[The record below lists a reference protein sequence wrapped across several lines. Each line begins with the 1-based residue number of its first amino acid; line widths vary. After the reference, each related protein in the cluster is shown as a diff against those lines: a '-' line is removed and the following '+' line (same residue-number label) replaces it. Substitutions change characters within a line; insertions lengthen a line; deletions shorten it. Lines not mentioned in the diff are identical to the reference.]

1 MKKLILFL
9 FAIVVLS
16 TAFAR
21 VTKKVFKTPANIEVW
36 GTTADTLIASVSDTA
51 VMKITSDYV
60 GKVNLLLFSDA
71 VSGTPAYTAVLQGS
85 INQASYVALDTISHS
100 GGGDKL
106 AYFAVQDLV
115 YNYYRVIITASSAA
129 QKSRLY
135 IYGISRQ

>member
-21 VTKKVFKTPANIEVW
+21 VTTKVFKTPANIEVW

-51 VMKITSDYV
+51 VLKITSDYV

-71 VSGTPAYTAVLQGS
+71 VSGTPAYTAVLEGS
-85 INQASYVALDTISHS
+85 INQASYVALDSITHA

-106 AYFAVQDLV
+106 AYFAAQDLI
-115 YNYYRVIITASSAA
+115 YNYYRVIITATSDA

>member
-1 MKKLILFL
+1 M
-9 FAIVVLS
+9 VLS

-21 VTKKVFKTPANIEVW
+21 VTTKVFKTPANIEVW

-51 VMKITSDYV
+51 VLKITSDYV

-71 VSGTPAYTAVLQGS
+71 VSGTPAYTAVLEGS
-85 INQASYVALDTISHS
+85 INQASYVALDSITHS
-100 GGGDKL
+100 GGGGDKM
-106 AYFAVQDLV
+106 AYFAAQDLI
-115 YNYYRVIITASSAA
+115 YNYYRVIITATSDA

>member
-21 VTKKVFKTPANIEVW
+21 VTTKVFKTPANIEVW

-85 INQASYVALDTISHS
+85 INQASYVALDTITHS

-115 YNYYRVIITASSAA
+115 YNYYRVIITASSVA

>member
-21 VTKKVFKTPANIEVW
+21 VTTKVFKTPANIEVW
-36 GTTADTLIASVSDTA
+36 GTPADTLTASVSDTA

-85 INQASYVALDTISHS
+85 INQASYVALDTITHS

-115 YNYYRVIITASSAA
+115 YNYYRVIITASGAA

>member
-16 TAFAR
+16 AAFAR
-21 VTKKVFKTPANIEVW
+21 VTTKVFKTPANIEVW
-36 GTTADTLIASVSDTA
+36 GTPADTLIASVSDTA

-85 INQASYVALDTISHS
+85 INQASYVALDTITHS